1 MTVTEP
7 VIESG
12 CVDVPRS
19 YRVVSVKTETDDVV
33 TLRVQPVDGRF
44 VPFEPAQY
52 SMIGLAGVGEVP
64 VSVSSSPSDRT
75 AHAFTLRRTGAVTQL
90 LADRVPGDVI
100 TVRGP
105 FGRPWDLRP
114 GDVGHRLFVAGG
126 IGLAPLRAA
135 IEVAVGADDRA
146 AVTVLV
152 GAADARDQIYRPW
165 LDRLVRRNV
174 AVCRAVDEVT
184 PRDPAGL
191 HHGFVTELIDDAVAG
206 SGVEPHDTVAF
217 VCGPD
222 PMMRVAVGEL
232 VAAGLRPTDI
242 QVTLERNMQCAN
254 GWCGHCQL
262 GPILVCRDGPV
273 VDATE
278 LGDVLERSEL

>member
-1 MTVTEP
+1 MTVVEP
-7 VIESG
+7 TVVSS

-19 YRVVSVKTETDDVV
+19 YRVVSVKTETHDVV

-64 VSVSSSPSDRT
+64 VSVSSSPTDRT
-75 AHAFTLRRTGAVTQL
+75 AHAFTLRRTGAVTNL
-90 LADRVPGDVI
+90 LADCGPGDVI

-105 FGRPWDLRP
+105 FGRPWDLRL
-114 GDVGHRLFVAGG
+114 GRARHRLFVAGG

-135 IEVAVGADDRA
+135 IEMAVGADDGA
-146 AVTVLV
+146 PVTVLV
-152 GAADARDQIYRPW
+152 GAAEAHDQIYRPW

-184 PRDPAGL
+184 RRDPAGL
-191 HHGFVTELIDDAVAG
+191 HHGFVTELIADAVAG
-206 SGVEPHDTVAF
+206 SGIQPHDTVAF

-222 PMMRVAVGEL
+222 PMMRVAIGEL
-232 VAAGLRPTDI
+232 MSAGLRATDV

-262 GPILVCRDGPV
+262 GPILVCRGGPV
-273 VDATE
+273 VDAAE
-278 LGDVLERSEL
+278 LGDVLERREL